1 MSADEF
7 QELWKAYDVRLERSL
22 KLSRRLFTEVQHQ
35 KVGSELRPLVRTR
48 VVGIVVGFV
57 WLWLMGFCGYLV
69 RGQVVMVISFGVFFV
84 CTVMGIVGYIRDVSV
99 IQSIHFSDNVVET
112 QRKLARMQS
121 TVVRDIRLAWL
132 QLPFW
137 ASFFVSN
144 AFIRDSG
151 RWFFFIEVPIFLG
164 LVGLAIFLY
173 LNITLENA
181 RKKRW
186 VAAMIRGAGSRRV
199 ARAIELLRELEE
211 FEKEEL

>member
-22 KLSRRLFTEVQHQ
+22 AVSRRLFTEVQRQ
-35 KVGSELRPLVRTR
+35 KVGSELRPLVRSR
-48 VVGIVVGFV
+48 VVGIVVGIV
-57 WLWLMGFCGYLV
+57 WLWLMGFCLYVV

-84 CTVMGIVGYIRDVSV
+84 CTVLGIVGYIRDVSV
-99 IQSIHFSDNVVET
+99 IHSIHFSDNVVET

-144 AFIRDSG
+144 AFIRSSG
-151 RWFFFIEVPIFLG
+151 RWFFLIEVPIFLG

-173 LNITLENA
+173 VNITLENA

-186 VAAMIRGAGSRRV
+186 VAAMIRGAGSRRM

-211 FEKEEL
+211 FEKEG

>member
-7 QELWKAYDVRLERSL
+7 QELWRAYDARLEQSL
-22 KLSRRLFTEVQHQ
+22 RLSWRLFTEVQRQ
-35 KVGSELRPLVRTR
+35 KVGSELRPLVRSR
-48 VVGIVVGFV
+48 VVGIVVGIV
-57 WLWLMGFCGYLV
+57 WLWLMGFCVYLV

-84 CTVMGIVGYIRDVSV
+84 CTLMGIVGYIRDVSV
-99 IQSIHFSDNVVET
+99 IHSIQYSDNVVET

-144 AFIRDSG
+144 AFIRESG
-151 RWFFFIEVPIFLG
+151 RSFFFIEVPIFLFF
-164 LVGLAIFLY
+164 VGLAIFLY
-173 LNITLENA
+173 FNITLENA

-199 ARAIELLRELEE
+199 ERAMELLRELEE